1 MLSLSIN
8 ELDTTAMTVL
18 DLTRGA
24 TVCELPEPGL
34 RASAAA
40 RRGLAYTAEVKAE
53 TDHLYEKVKDVITPM
68 EWPLHAP
75 LVAAINRLKREK
87 DAVILAHNY
96 MTAEIFN
103 CVGDF
108 RGDSLALAREAAKV
122 PQKVIVQAGVHF
134 MAETSKILSPDK
146 TVLIPDLRAGCSLA
160 SSITGADVRLIKQR
174 YPGLPVVTYVNTTAD
189 VKAESDICCTSANA
203 VSVVEWAARTWG
215 VDTVIML
222 PDQYLARNVAAQ
234 TDIRII
240 AWEGACEVHE
250 RFTAGD
256 VEEIRAAHPGAIVLA
271 HPECPND
278 VVQVSDF
285 TGSTGAMIDWVGAH
299 RPAKVVLL
307 TECSMSDNVQ
317 VAHPDVQFIKP
328 CNLCPHMKTITL
340 EAIYDA
346 LLHMQHE
353 VTVEP
358 EMAARARKA
367 VEAMLALPP
376 MPANT
381 YDVKAPVPASFAL
394 V

>member
-1 MLSLSIN
+1 M
-8 ELDTTAMTVL
+8 TTSA
-18 DLTRGA
+18 G
-24 TVCELPEPGL
+24 TVCDLPRGTT
-34 RASAAA
+34 ASAAA
-40 RRGLAYTAEVKAE
+40 LRGLSYTPEVKAQ
-53 TDHLYEKVKDVITPM
+53 TDHLYERVRDVITPM
-68 EWPLHAP
+68 EWPALAP

-96 MTAEIFN
+96 MTADIFN

-108 RGDSLALAREAAKV
+108 RGDSLALAREAARV
-122 PQKVIVQAGVHF
+122 PQSLIVQAGVHF

-146 TVLIPDLRAGCSLA
+146 TVLIPDTRAGCSLA

-189 VKAESDICCTSANA
+189 VKAESDICCTSSNA

-240 AWEGACEVHE
+240 AWQGQCEVHE
-250 RFTAGD
+250 RFTAAD
-256 VEEIRAAHPGAIVLA
+256 VDEIRAAHPGAIVLA

-278 VVQVSDF
+278 VVQASDF
-285 TGSTGAMIDWVGAH
+285 TGSTGAMIDWVAEH
-299 RPAKVVLL
+299 KPNKVVLL

-317 VAHPDVQFIKP
+317 VAHPDVRFVKP

-340 EAIYDA
+340 EAIHDA
-346 LLHMQHE
+346 LVEMKHE
-353 VTVEP
+353 VRVDP
-358 EMAARARKA
+358 DVAARARKA
-367 VEAMLALPP
+367 VEAMLALPVQA
-376 MPANT
+376 ANT
-381 YDVKAPVPASFAL
+381 FDVTAPVPASFEL